1 MTTRRAY
8 MDWNADTPLSP
19 AAREAMCAVWDKGA
33 LNPSSAHAGGQA
45 ARAIVEDARQS
56 LAGNLGCAAHEIV
69 FTASGTEADNMAV
82 RGAPVQRYIVSFMEH
97 PAVVRPAKASGRPV
111 SFLDV
116 DAQGV
121 ADLQALERALREQGG
136 KALVCLMFASNE
148 TGALQPVRQAA
159 RIAHE
164 HGALILCDAVQGA
177 GKADIDFNALG
188 VDMLA
193 ISAHKFGGPQG
204 VGALIIREGVGLEPL
219 ILGGGQERRRRAG
232 TENVAGIAGMAAALE
247 SALEGRAQKESAIRD
262 LRDELE
268 SRLQAICPQ
277 VTIFSQAAPRM
288 ANTTFFAHPGMDA
301 ATALMAF
308 DLDGVSLSA
317 GSACHSGKAEVSRA
331 LVAMGVDREL
341 ARRALRV
348 SLGPDNTED
357 DIRLFLRS
365 WQAQVERMSA
375 NAA

>member
-69 FTASGTEADNMAV
+69 FTAGGTEADNMAV

-232 TENVAGIAGMAAALE
+232 TENVAGIAAMAAALE

>member
-8 MDWNADTPLSP
+8 MDWNADAPLCA
-19 AAREAMCAVWDKGA
+19 AARKAMRAVWEKGA
-33 LNPSSAHAGGQA
+33 LNPSSTHAGGQA
-45 ARAIVEDARQS
+45 ARAIVEDARAR

-82 RGAPVQRYIVSFMEH
+82 RGAPVERFIVSFMEH
-97 PAVVRPAKASGRPV
+97 PAVMKPAKASGKPV
-111 SFLDV
+111 TLLEV
-116 DAQGV
+116 NGQGV
-121 ADLQALERALREQGG
+121 ASLEALQRALREGGG

-148 TGALQPVRQAA
+148 TGAIQPVREAA

-177 GKADIDFNALG
+177 GKAKVDFRALG
-188 VDMLA
+188 VDLLS

-204 VGALIIREGVGLEPL
+204 VGALVIREGLGLEPL

-232 TENVAGIAGMAAALE
+232 TENVAGIAAMAAALE
-247 SALEGRAQKESAIRD
+247 SALEGRAQKESAIKD

-268 SRLQAICPQ
+268 SELQAISPD

-301 ATALMAF
+301 ATVLMAF

-365 WQAQVERMSA
+365 WRAQVERMSA
-375 NAA
+375 NTA

>member
-8 MDWNADTPLSP
+8 MDCNADTPLSP
-19 AAREAMCAVWDKGA
+19 AAREAMRAVWDKGA

-69 FTASGTEADNMAV
+69 FTAGGTEADNMAV
-82 RGAPVQRYIVSFMEH
+82 RGAPVQRFIVSFMEH
-97 PAVVRPAKASGRPV
+97 PAVVRPAKASGKPV

-121 ADLQALERALREQGG
+121 ADLRALERALREQGG

-148 TGALQPVRQAA
+148 TGAMQPVRQAA
-159 RIAHE
+159 RIAHA

-177 GKADIDFNALG
+177 GKADVDFSALG

-204 VGALIIREGVGLEPL
+204 VGALIIREGLGLEPL

-232 TENVAGIAGMAAALE
+232 TENVAGIAAMAAALE
-247 SALEGRAQKESAIRD
+247 SALEGRAQKESAIKD

-268 SRLQAICPQ
+268 SGLKAICPQ
-277 VTIFSQAAPRM
+277 VTIFSQAASRIP
-288 ANTTFFAHPGMDA
+288 NTTFFAHPGMDA

-331 LVAMGVDREL
+331 LAAMGVDRDL

>member
-8 MDWNADTPLSP
+8 MDCNADTPLSP

-69 FTASGTEADNMAV
+69 FTAGGTEADNMAV
-82 RGAPVQRYIVSFMEH
+82 RGAPVERYIVSFMEH

-111 SFLDV
+111 RFLDV

-204 VGALIIREGVGLEPL
+204 VGALVIREGVGLEPL

-277 VTIFSQAAPRM
+277 VTIFSQAVPRM